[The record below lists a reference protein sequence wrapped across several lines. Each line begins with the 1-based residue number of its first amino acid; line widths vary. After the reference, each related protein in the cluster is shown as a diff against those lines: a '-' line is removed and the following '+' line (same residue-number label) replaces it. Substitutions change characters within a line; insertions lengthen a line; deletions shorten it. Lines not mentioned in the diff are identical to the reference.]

1 MDIITIIISS
11 LLSVVVLFLICK
23 LMGRK
28 QISQLNFFD
37 YVIGITIGSIASIVA
52 VSDNYKVLMFGL
64 ISMSIYAI
72 VDIIISFIML
82 KSLKFRKF
90 IMGDKITII
99 DNYKINYKA
108 MRKERLD
115 LNTLLSEARINGFFD
130 LSKVKYAFMEI
141 NGRITF
147 LEGNENL
154 ADPLIIDGVINYD
167 LLSKLKINLDEL
179 KVFGNPKDIVL
190 LTINNKKEYNLFKRT
205 SK

>member
-179 KVFGNPKDIVL
+179 KIFGNPKDIVL

>member
-11 LLSVVVLFLICK
+11 LLSVVVLFFICK

-52 VSDNYKVLMFGL
+52 VSDNYKILMYGL

-72 VDIIISFIML
+72 IDIIISFIML

-179 KVFGNPKDIVL
+179 KIFGNPKDIVL

>member
-11 LLSVVVLFLICK
+11 LLSVVVLFFICK

-52 VSDNYKVLMFGL
+52 VSDNYKILMFGL

-167 LLSKLKINLDEL
+167 LLAKLKINLDEL

>member
-11 LLSVVVLFLICK
+11 LLSVVVLFFICK

-52 VSDNYKVLMFGL
+52 VSDNYKILMYGL

-72 VDIIISFIML
+72 IDIIISFIML

-179 KVFGNPKDIVL
+179 KIFGNPKDIVL
-190 LTINNKKEYNLFKRT
+190 LTINNKKEYNLFKRIDN
-205 SK
+205 

>member
-11 LLSVVVLFLICK
+11 LLSVVVLFFICK

-52 VSDNYKVLMFGL
+52 VSDNYKILMYGL

-72 VDIIISFIML
+72 IDIIISFIML

-179 KVFGNPKDIVL
+179 KIFGNPKDIIL

>member
-11 LLSVVVLFLICK
+11 LLSVVVLFFICK
-23 LMGRK
+23 LMRRK

-52 VSDNYKVLMFGL
+52 VSDNYKILMYGL

-72 VDIIISFIML
+72 IDIIISFIML

-179 KVFGNPKDIVL
+179 KIFGNPKDIVL

>member
-11 LLSVVVLFLICK
+11 LLSVVVLFFICK

-52 VSDNYKVLMFGL
+52 VSDNYKILMYGL

-72 VDIIISFIML
+72 IDIIISFIML